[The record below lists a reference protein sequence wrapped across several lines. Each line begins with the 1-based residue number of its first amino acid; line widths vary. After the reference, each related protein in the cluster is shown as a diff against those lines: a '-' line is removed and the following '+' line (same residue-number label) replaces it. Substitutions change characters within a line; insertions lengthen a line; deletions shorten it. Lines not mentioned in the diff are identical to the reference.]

1 MTQEHNLTELELDRI
16 HAALFADE
24 EKLRQDYD
32 GSITVGVDAQDIE
45 NMVDKDPDVAWEIFE
60 AYWDNQDSDYVYEDR
75 YLGEYREGAD
85 GTFTFT
91 PYA

>member
-1 MTQEHNLTELELDRI
+1 MTHELTVLELDRI

-24 EKLRQDYD
+24 EKLNQDYD
-32 GSITVGVDAQDIE
+32 GSITVGIDAQEIE
-45 NMVDKDPDVAWEIFE
+45 DLVDSDPEVAWEIFE
-60 AYWDNQDSDYVYEDR
+60 AFYCQESGDYEYSDK
-75 YLGEYREGAD
+75 YLGEYKEASD